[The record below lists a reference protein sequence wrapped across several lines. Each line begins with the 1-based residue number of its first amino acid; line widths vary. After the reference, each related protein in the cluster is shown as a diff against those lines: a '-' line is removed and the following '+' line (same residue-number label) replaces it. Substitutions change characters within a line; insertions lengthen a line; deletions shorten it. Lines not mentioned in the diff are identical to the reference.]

1 MAPPLSQTCANAFDG
16 LPFATFSAQ
25 DSGFTLPD
33 RFGVC
38 RYRAGRERT
47 ARLRVCRYL
56 PTRSGPYQDHPAIEY
71 PQPAGHLARS
81 VLSADRA
88 YRPRGAKRVAPPDN
102 NSDLRPLE
110 HRRQHGSE
118 GAHISEG
125 AHTHSRG
132 KRPLRSWRIARSAC
146 STPRPS
152 QCRQVIVRVDMPRH
166 RSAAP
171 VIYYICLYSSYT
183 YTPRRWGGL
192 LTVYLVL

>member
-1 MAPPLSQTCANAFDG
+1 MQTRLTVCLSPL
-16 LPFATFSAQ
+16 LVLRIQ
-25 DSGFTLPD
+25 DSPYPTGSEYVGIARGASGRL
-33 RFGVC
+33 GSGYVGIC
-38 RYRAGRERT
+38 RHGQDPIRT
-47 ARLRVCRYL
+47 TPRSNTPNLQGTWRGACCLLIAR
-56 PTRSGPYQDHPAIEY
+56 
-71 PQPAGHLARS
+71 
-81 VLSADRA
+81 
-88 YRPRGAKRVAPPDN
+88 RPRGAKRVAPPDN